1 MFHPPE
7 LRILCHQLSTVPVTD
22 LLYLLPSLSQNTLC
36 CKDLTTNSS
45 LPDDSDTLVLLNK
58 LRTLLTKLLNGKES
72 EGRFV
77 AVVLV
82 KAYVD
87 VGGLDEGLK
96 HVGSW
101 VRSLIAVL
109 GKPDPSVTKELCVVT
124 LTKLYTLIYRHQNLV
139 REISTPT
146 LPAYITSCLNLL
158 SLKSSNKASSA
169 SFKVQEYVLRSF
181 ALLIPRHA
189 SIFKPF
195 SSQIRI
201 LISHFIA
208 PSILETPF
216 VPLMLKQSARHVLVC
231 LHETAPKN
239 TYCDEW
245 YKSIGDVV
253 KHIHKISDQ
262 VFRSVIEN
270 WEPSDGYISE
280 PVNINKQMTGGDDTG
295 YLTPWI
301 GINAG
306 TDKLIGMLET
316 LAVYFQV
323 ETSRPIKLPL
333 GMIRDMISRIL
344 SISTPSMT
352 KSMSGRETM
361 QINPG
366 IEKEEQ
372 YSLWCQMPNIYIAV
386 FKLLLAISERLQE
399 NFLPLASEC
408 FDHLTWVFP
417 CGKYNPEFR
426 LLSYKLMIQ
435 ALSISGKGLQK
446 SQVNKAL
453 AIIKSCCHDLYNDEI
468 SPATFNFKGT
478 REITSSSLTNS
489 LNVNNPITYTSIVTH
504 QQELEASDIALAA
517 SRLLPHLLSKIPPEY
532 LNISTRSLIERTA
545 ILSKNKEA
553 MLSCVLNPSTGQS
566 EKEMTSILP
575 HLTRAFAS
583 DDIVEILLRPRMP
596 QINLPNVKLF
606 QYDADEI
613 KSIEENIDYQNEV
626 LCSSCKKSSDEI
638 YNFHPASSSFSSLGQ
653 INPSRDQGNTM
664 YISEPLKVNETHLL
678 QTSVIDTSS
687 TTFHVEPSAVN
698 QIDSEKD
705 IEMCLGESDSDGGDD
720 ESVHLTMQLDTDSE
734 PSEDETNRV

>member
-1 MFHPPE
+1 MFHSPE
-7 LRILCHQLSTVPVTD
+7 LQILCDQLSTVPVID
-22 LLYLLPSLSQNTLC
+22 LLYLLPSLSQNALC
-36 CKDLTTNSS
+36 CKDLKTTSSS
-45 LPDDSDTLVLLNK
+45 LPDASDTSVLLHK
-58 LRTLLTKLLNGKES
+58 LRTLLTKLLNGKEV

-77 AVVLV
+77 AVILV

-87 VGGLDEGLK
+87 VKGLEEGLK
-96 HVGSW
+96 HIGSW

-124 LTKLYTLIYRHQNLV
+124 LTKLYILMYRHQNLV

-158 SLKSSNKASSA
+158 SLKSSNKASNA
-169 SFKVQEYVLRSF
+169 SCKVQEYVLQSF

-208 PSILETPF
+208 PSRTGTPF
-216 VPLMLKQSARHVLVC
+216 VSLLLRQSARHVLVC

-245 YKSIGDVV
+245 SKSLGDVV

-270 WEPSDGYISE
+270 WESSDGYVGES
-280 PVNINKQMTGGDDTG
+280 VDINKQMYGGDDTG
-295 YLTPWI
+295 YLAPWS
-301 GINAG
+301 GIEAG
-306 TDKLIGMLET
+306 IDKLIGMLET

-323 ETSRPIKLPL
+323 ETSRPVKLPL

-344 SISTPSMT
+344 SISTPMT
-352 KSMSGRETM
+352 ESMSGRETM
-361 QINPG
+361 QIKPG
-366 IEKEEQ
+366 IERKEQ
-372 YSLWCQMPNIYIAV
+372 YFLWCQMPNIYMAV

-417 CGKYNPEFR
+417 CGKHNPEFR
-426 LLSYKLMIQ
+426 LLSYELMIQ

-446 SQVNKAL
+446 PQINKAL
-453 AIIKSCCHDLYNDEI
+453 SIIKSCCHDLYNDEI
-468 SPATFNFKGT
+468 SSATFHIKGT
-478 REITSSSLTNS
+478 REIPISSLTNS
-489 LNVNNPITYTSIVTH
+489 LNINNSITYTSIVTNH
-504 QQELEASDIALAA
+504 QELEASDVTFAA
-517 SRLLPHLLSKIPPEY
+517 SRLLPHLLSKLPQEH
-532 LNISTRSLIERTA
+532 LNISIRSLIERTA

-583 DDIVEILLRPRMP
+583 DDVVEVLLRPRMP

-606 QYDADEI
+606 QYDADENR
-613 KSIEENIDYQNEV
+613 SVEEEMDYQNEV
-626 LCSSCKKSSDEI
+626 LCSSCKKPSGEI
-638 YNFHPASSSFSSLGQ
+638 HNFHPSSSSSSPGQ
-653 INPSRDQGNTM
+653 IDSSCDQENRM
-664 YISEPLKVNETHLL
+664 HNNEPLEANETNLL
-678 QTSVIDTSS
+678 HTSAIDTSS
-687 TTFHVEPSAVN
+687 ITLHVEHSTVN
-698 QIDSEKD
+698 HKESEKD

-734 PSEDETNRV
+734 LSEDEANRV